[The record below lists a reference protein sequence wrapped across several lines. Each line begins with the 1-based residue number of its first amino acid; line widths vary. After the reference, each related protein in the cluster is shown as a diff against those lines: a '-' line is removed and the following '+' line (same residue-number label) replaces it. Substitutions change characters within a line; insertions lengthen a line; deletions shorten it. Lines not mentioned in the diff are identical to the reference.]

1 MENLLKANANLI
13 NGYIVEHLS
22 KEVSF
27 TFDKNELTIL
37 IENLNDKGLKMIVKM
52 HKNALDQKSNE
63 TISWQYL
70 ADPKDKNSTVNRK
83 CQIFEFGNNLSE
95 IVEKKRFDKD
105 YLKELENPAQ

>member
-13 NGYIVEHLS
+13 NEYIVEHLS
-22 KEVSF
+22 KDVNF
-27 TFDKNELTIL
+27 TFDKNDLTIL
-37 IENLNDKGLKMIVKM
+37 IENLNDKGLKIIVKM

-83 CQIFEFGNNLSE
+83 CKISEFGNNVLE
-95 IVEKKRFDKD
+95 IVENNRFDKN